1 MDNYKRWKLN
11 HGPKPNLNACTAVNT
26 AASFVPARD
35 NVVELLSRSE
45 KVKLLS
51 DNKKLQDTIVS
62 YQQQLKAKKDNG
74 TNALKSQNA
83 NLKAALERL
92 KNENKTLAYQSSV
105 APKAPTVP
113 KSSGF
118 RVSMLSK
125 AFPTEPQTETSD
137 SVNLGLINMLM
148 KRSCDKP
155 QECSADDIS
164 LTRKRLLDDRELAHE
179 DSKRIQSSKERSVE
193 FEHRIQE
200 NVNSSD
206 FTREMARK
214 RQLESE
220 RQNSHV
226 RNIELNEQMIQL
238 MNLKQ
243 RTDMM
248 KFCSSS
254 NVSTLQSEG
263 EIDELLAALAK
274 KGSD

>member
-51 DNKKLQDTIVS
+51 DNKKLQETLVS

-74 TNALKSQNA
+74 AKSLKTENA

-92 KNENKTLAYQSSV
+92 RNEKKTLAYQSSV
-105 APKAPTVP
+105 ASKPLTVP
-113 KSSGF
+113 KSSGL

-137 SVNLGLINMLM
+137 AANLGLINMLM
-148 KRSCDKP
+148 KRSCERP
-155 QECSADDIS
+155 LECSADDIS
-164 LTRKRLLDDRELAHE
+164 LTRKRLLDDRELAFE
-179 DSKRIQSSKERSVE
+179 DTKRIQSSKERNVE

-254 NVSTLQSEG
+254 NASTLQSEG

-274 KGSD
+274 KGSE

>member
-26 AASFVPARD
+26 AALFVPAKD
-35 NVVELLSRSE
+35 NVVQLLSRSE
-45 KVKLLS
+45 RVKLMS
-51 DNKKLQDTIVS
+51 DNKKLQETIVS
-62 YQQQLKAKKDNG
+62 YQQQLKAKRDGG

-92 KNENKTLAYQSSV
+92 RNENKALAYQSSV
-105 APKAPTVP
+105 APKAPAVP

-137 SVNLGLINMLM
+137 AVNSGFINMIM
-148 KRSCDKP
+148 KRCCDRP

-164 LTRKRLLDDRELAHE
+164 LTRKRLLDDRELAFE
-179 DSKRIQSSKERSVE
+179 DLKRIQSSKERNIE

-274 KGSD
+274 KGSE

>member
-51 DNKKLQDTIVS
+51 DNKKLQETIVS

-92 KNENKTLAYQSSV
+92 RNENKTLAYQSSV

-118 RVSMLSK
+118 KVSMLSK

-137 SVNLGLINMLM
+137 AVNLGLINMLM

-164 LTRKRLLDDRELAHE
+164 LTRKRLLDDRELAFE

-248 KFCSSS
+248 KFCSYS
-254 NVSTLQSEG
+254 
-263 EIDELLAALAK
+263 K
-274 KGSD
+274 

>member
-51 DNKKLQDTIVS
+51 DNKKLQETLVS

-74 TNALKSQNA
+74 AKSLKTENA

-92 KNENKTLAYQSSV
+92 RNEKKTLAYQSSV
-105 APKAPTVP
+105 ASKPLTVP
-113 KSSGF
+113 KSSGL

-137 SVNLGLINMLM
+137 AANLGLINMLM
-148 KRSCDKP
+148 KRSCERP
-155 QECSADDIS
+155 LECSADDIS
-164 LTRKRLLDDRELAHE
+164 LTRKRLLDDRELAFE
-179 DSKRIQSSKERSVE
+179 DTKRIQSSKERNVE

-254 NVSTLQSEG
+254 NASTLQSEE

-274 KGSD
+274 KGSE

>member
-51 DNKKLQDTIVS
+51 DNKKLQETIVS

-74 TNALKSQNA
+74 TNAVKSQNA

-92 KNENKTLAYQSSV
+92 RNENKTLAYQSSV
-105 APKAPTVP
+105 ALKAPTVP

-118 RVSMLSK
+118 KVSMLSK

-137 SVNLGLINMLM
+137 AVNLGLINMLM

-164 LTRKRLLDDRELAHE
+164 LTRKRLLDDRELAFE

-274 KGSD
+274 KGSE

>member
-11 HGPKPNLNACTAVNT
+11 HGPKPNLNACTAVYT
-26 AASFVPARD
+26 AALFVPAKD

-51 DNKKLQDTIVS
+51 DNKKLQETIVS
-62 YQQQLKAKKDNG
+62 YQQQLKVKRDGG

-92 KNENKTLAYQSSV
+92 RNENKALAYQSSV
-105 APKAPTVP
+105 APKAPAMP

-125 AFPTEPQTETSD
+125 AFPTELQTETSD
-137 SVNLGLINMLM
+137 AVNLGLINMLM
-148 KRSCDKP
+148 KRSCDRP
-155 QECSADDIS
+155 QECSSDDIS
-164 LTRKRLLDDRELAHE
+164 LTRKRLLDDRELAFE
-179 DSKRIQSSKERSVE
+179 DLKRIQSSKERNIE

-254 NVSTLQSEG
+254 NESTLQSEG
-263 EIDELLAALAK
+263 EIDELFAALAK
-274 KGSD
+274 KGSE

>member
-26 AASFVPARD
+26 AASFIPARD

-51 DNKKLQDTIVS
+51 DNKKLQETLVS

-74 TNALKSQNA
+74 AKSLKTENA

-92 KNENKTLAYQSSV
+92 RNEKKTLAYQSSV
-105 APKAPTVP
+105 ATKPLTVP
-113 KSSGF
+113 KSSGL

-137 SVNLGLINMLM
+137 AANLGLINMLM
-148 KRSCDKP
+148 KRSCERP
-155 QECSADDIS
+155 LECSADDIS
-164 LTRKRLLDDRELAHE
+164 LTRKRLLDDRELAFE
-179 DSKRIQSSKERSVE
+179 DTKRIQSSKERNVE

-220 RQNSHV
+220 RQNSNV

-248 KFCSSS
+248 KFYSSS
-254 NVSTLQSEG
+254 NASTLQSEG

-274 KGSD
+274 KSSE

>member
-51 DNKKLQDTIVS
+51 DNKKLQETLVS

-74 TNALKSQNA
+74 AKFLKTENA

-92 KNENKTLAYQSSV
+92 RNEKKTLAYQSSV
-105 APKAPTVP
+105 ASKPLTVP
-113 KSSGF
+113 KSSGL

-125 AFPTEPQTETSD
+125 AFPTEPQTENSD
-137 SVNLGLINMLM
+137 AANLGLINMLM
-148 KRSCDKP
+148 KRSCERP
-155 QECSADDIS
+155 LECSVDDIS
-164 LTRKRLLDDRELAHE
+164 LTRKRLLDDRELAFE
-179 DSKRIQSSKERSVE
+179 DTKRIQSSKERNVE

-248 KFCSSS
+248 KFYSSS
-254 NVSTLQSEG
+254 NASTLQSEG

-274 KGSD
+274 KSSE

>member
-1 MDNYKRWKLN
+1 MDNYKRWKLY

-51 DNKKLQDTIVS
+51 DNKKLQETLVS

-74 TNALKSQNA
+74 AKSLKTENA

-92 KNENKTLAYQSSV
+92 RNEKKTLAYQSSV
-105 APKAPTVP
+105 ASKPLTVP
-113 KSSGF
+113 KSSGL

-137 SVNLGLINMLM
+137 AANLGLINMLM
-148 KRSCDKP
+148 KRSCERP
-155 QECSADDIS
+155 LECSADDIS
-164 LTRKRLLDDRELAHE
+164 LTRKRLLDDRELAFE
-179 DSKRIQSSKERSVE
+179 DTKRIQSSKERNVE

-248 KFCSSS
+248 KFYSSS
-254 NVSTLQSEG
+254 NASTLQSEG

-274 KGSD
+274 KNSE

>member
-51 DNKKLQDTIVS
+51 DNKKLQETLVS

-74 TNALKSQNA
+74 AKSLKTENA

-92 KNENKTLAYQSSV
+92 RNEKKTLAYQSSV
-105 APKAPTVP
+105 ASKPLTVP
-113 KSSGF
+113 KSSGL

-137 SVNLGLINMLM
+137 AANLGLINMLM
-148 KRSCDKP
+148 KRSCERP
-155 QECSADDIS
+155 LECSADDIS
-164 LTRKRLLDDRELAHE
+164 LTRKRLLDDRELAFE
-179 DSKRIQSSKERSVE
+179 DTKRIQSSKERNVE

-248 KFCSSS
+248 KFYSSS
-254 NVSTLQSEG
+254 NASTLQSEG

-274 KGSD
+274 KSSE

>member
-11 HGPKPNLNACTAVNT
+11 HGPKPNLNPCAVVNT
-26 AASFVPARD
+26 AALFVPARD

-51 DNKKLQDTIVS
+51 DNKKLQETIAS

-74 TNALKSQNA
+74 TNSLKSQNA

-92 KNENKTLAYQSSV
+92 RNENKTLACQSSV

-125 AFPTEPQTETSD
+125 AFPTEPQTDTSD
-137 SVNLGLINMLM
+137 AVSSGLINMLM
-148 KRSCDKP
+148 KRSCDRP

-164 LTRKRLLDDRELAHE
+164 LTRKRLLDDRELAFE
-179 DSKRIQSSKERSVE
+179 DSKRIQSSKERNVE

-206 FTREMARK
+206 FNREMARK
-214 RQLESE
+214 KQLESE

-243 RTDMM
+243 RADMM

-254 NVSTLQSEG
+254 NAGPLQSDG
-263 EIDELLAALAK
+263 EIDELLAALVK
-274 KGSD
+274 KGSE

>member
-11 HGPKPNLNACTAVNT
+11 HGPKPDLNASTALNT
-26 AASFVPARD
+26 AALFVPARD

-51 DNKKLQDTIVS
+51 DNKKLQETIVS
-62 YQQQLKAKKDNG
+62 YQQQLKAKKDNR

-83 NLKAALERL
+83 NLKAALERMR
-92 KNENKTLAYQSSV
+92 NENKSLTYQSSV

-125 AFPTEPQTETSD
+125 SFPTEPQTETSD
-137 SVNLGLINMLM
+137 AVNLGLINMLM

-164 LTRKRLLDDRELAHE
+164 LTRKRLLDDRELAFE

-274 KGSD
+274 KGSE